1 MNGDPDANL
10 KGVDRI
16 VGMPLSTQFSLL
28 KPMTSRILRKV
39 LCLVSTSISVLY
51 LAIMRRINQSIF
63 VEQLL
68 CVESFAIHG
77 VLWQPEQTPRASSQ

>member
-1 MNGDPDANL
+1 VNGDPDANL

-16 VGMPLSTQFSLL
+16 LGMPLSTQFSLL
-28 KPMTSRILRKV
+28 KPMTSRIPRKV
-39 LCLVSTSISVLY
+39 LCLVPTGIAVLY
-51 LAIMRRINQSIF
+51 LAIARRINQLIF

-68 CVESFAIHG
+68 YVESSASHG